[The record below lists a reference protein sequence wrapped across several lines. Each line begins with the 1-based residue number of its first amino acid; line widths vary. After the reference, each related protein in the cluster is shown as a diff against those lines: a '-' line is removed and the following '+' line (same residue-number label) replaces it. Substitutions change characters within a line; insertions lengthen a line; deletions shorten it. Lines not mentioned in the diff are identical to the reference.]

1 MSTVITYSGGAINP
15 DMVLGYQSQR
25 EAGNIVHPIL
35 GRDNPDITFRPAR
48 LRTGRLEL
56 GFYSDTA
63 EEDSLAAEEAHA
75 LGVIFN
81 LASTD
86 RGSIEMSYVV
96 AGSVVRSLAVPS
108 GTGAWTLDVD
118 YQEVSA

>member
-1 MSTVITYSGGAINP
+1 MSTVITYTGGSITP
-15 DMVLGYQSQR
+15 DMVLAYQSRR

-35 GRDNPDITFRPAR
+35 GRSNPDVTFRPAM
-48 LRTGRLEL
+48 LRTGTLEL
-56 GFYSDTA
+56 GFYGDTS

-75 LGVIFN
+75 LGVVFT

-96 AGSVVRSLAVPS
+96 SGAVVRTIAESR
-108 GTGAWTLDVD
+108 TAWTLDVE
-118 YQEVSA
+118 YQEVGV